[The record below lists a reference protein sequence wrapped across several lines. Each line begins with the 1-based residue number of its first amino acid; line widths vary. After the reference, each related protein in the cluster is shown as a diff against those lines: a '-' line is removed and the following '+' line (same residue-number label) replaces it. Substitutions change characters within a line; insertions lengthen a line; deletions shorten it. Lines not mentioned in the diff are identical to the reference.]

1 MVVEDEEKKED
12 KGEKEEEEETQ
23 NCMWAANNEMFA
35 LHQPYDT

>member
-12 KGEKEEEEETQ
+12 NGEKEEEETQ